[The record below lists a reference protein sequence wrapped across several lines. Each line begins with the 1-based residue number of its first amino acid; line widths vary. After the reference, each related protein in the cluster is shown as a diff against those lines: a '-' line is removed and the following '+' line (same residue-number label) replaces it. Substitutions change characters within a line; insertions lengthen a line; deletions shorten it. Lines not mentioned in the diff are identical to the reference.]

1 MKLFKDK
8 ISNQMINKHPKMDR
22 AYLPK
27 MIDDVFDANKDVIN
41 KCFSNGK
48 CNFIEDS
55 NDYNSLYYYFFDQVK
70 VNYQTFII
78 YHYEIPSSFLS
89 NFIKQDE
96 VNEEIDFGVI
106 EKKERHF
113 IKRNPF
119 FVANELPN
127 LSYVLFKSEFN
138 LPYFERTACIL
149 WLKKKL
155 DIKLDNKTYPKEVKE
170 KLSKLMNKILAEQQ
184 NSFNHIKSIFSEIG
198 ILKFQRRAAIRIR
211 IELMENLITSS

>member
-1 MKLFKDK
+1 MKLIKGK
-8 ISNQMINKHPKMDR
+8 ISDQMINKHPKMDR
-22 AYLPK
+22 AYLSK
-27 MIDDVFDANKDVIN
+27 RIDDVFDENEEVIN

-55 NDYNSLYYYFFDQVK
+55 NDYNSLFYYFFDQVK
-70 VNYQTFII
+70 VNYKKFII
-78 YHYEIPSSFLS
+78 DHYEIPSSF
-89 NFIKQDE
+89 FIQHQDE

-106 EKKERHF
+106 EKKKRHY

-119 FVANELPN
+119 LIANELPN
-127 LSYVLFKSEFN
+127 ISYVLFKNEFN

-149 WLKKKL
+149 WLKWKL
-155 DIKLDNKTYPKEVKE
+155 EIKLDNDKYSKEVKE
-170 KLSKLMNKILAEQQ
+170 KISMLMNKILTEQQ

-211 IELMENLITSS
+211 VDLMEILITKS